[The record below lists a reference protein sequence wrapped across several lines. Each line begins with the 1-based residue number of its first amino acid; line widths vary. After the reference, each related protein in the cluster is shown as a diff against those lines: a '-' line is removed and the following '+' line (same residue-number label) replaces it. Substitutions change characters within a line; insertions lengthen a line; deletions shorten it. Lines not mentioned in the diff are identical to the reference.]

1 MSITIEA
8 VYESGVLKPL
18 SPLPDLEEH
27 ARVRLTVEAV
37 STAQE
42 PASIIDQQR
51 RNRIQIDSWIAREIG
66 DRHEYDLIES

>member
-51 RNRIQIDSWIAREIG
+51 RNRIQIDSRVAREIG
-66 DRHEYDLIES
+66 DHHEYDLIES